1 MEMLIVV
8 VGVLFVAGLVV
19 WWTMQRGASA
29 PVPVKREERLDTI
42 AGWPPQ
48 GTRILTSAER
58 LAWGVLSNAMPGYM
72 VLAQV
77 PISRF
82 TRVPMRNSYSVWL
95 RRIGSHCADLLVC
108 DMASHV
114 IAVVHVQPP
123 GGEPNERAQRRL
135 ARMKRV
141 LKAEGIRLLVWTE
154 GALPTVE
161 AAREAV
167 LGTGPGGANVAP
179 DTMPS
184 QVPTGAGQDSSP
196 PAPVAGAAAASAA
209 KAMPAVPGRQAAN
222 PFDDSQRDSTHDE
235 RIEFAD
241 APQSTWFDDLETAP
255 APLDVKPQPP
265 RRPDKP

>member
-1 MEMLIVV
+1 MEMLVV
-8 VGVLFVAGLVV
+8 VVVVLFVAGLVV
-19 WWTMQRGASA
+19 WWAMQRGASGPA
-29 PVPVKREERLDTI
+29 PVKREERLDTLI
-42 AGWPPQ
+42 GWPPQ

-58 LAWGVLSNAMPGYM
+58 LAWGLLSNALPGYM

-77 PISRF
+77 PVSRF
-82 TRVPMRNSYSVWL
+82 TRVPMRNSYSEWL

-135 ARMKRV
+135 KRMKRV

-154 GALPTVE
+154 GALPTLE

-167 LGTGPGGANVAP
+167 LGTGPAGPNASP

-184 QVPTGAGQDSSP
+184 QVPTGSGADSSP
-196 PAPVAGAAAASAA
+196 PAVAPAAAKAVPAAAAGTAA
-209 KAMPAVPGRQAAN
+209 SN
-222 PFDDSQRDSTHDE
+222 PFEDSQRDSTQDE
-235 RIEFAD
+235 RIELAD

-265 RRPDKP
+265 RRPGGG